1 MIPKTILNNPNFG
14 YLFSAGLLSQLGGF
28 ITDTSVA
35 LHLYRITDK
44 NAIYLGLVRGIN
56 VFAFFLGNL
65 IGGALGVKTSNKKIL
80 VFCEIIRIP
89 LTISLLLF
97 SSPAFIVLCTGLIGF
112 FTGIFSPIKKSYS
125 NVLVGKEE
133 IDSAQ
138 SLNSTSMAFVHLVA
152 PMAAALLYD
161 HIGFDFI
168 IGFDIVTYLL
178 GIILLFKIIEQPNQN
193 ELSNSHKDQ
202 KSIELIKEGIKFT
215 FNDGSIRCIFF
226 NGVVSG
232 LIVGF
237 LISLLLPYLDTLY
250 DNQES
255 IYGILLS
262 LFGLGGLIG
271 GPLFLKLSKK
281 INTGKVIV
289 VSHLIESLLL
299 LLWLQVENLILASFV
314 FFIWGI
320 MVFTRLTGQFSF
332 VSKYRETAKHT
343 RLFSSIEISFLLPNV
358 LGSFLA
364 SFLVNHYSAKSL
376 LTFMGITFIIIT
388 AIRLVMKDTKSLIE
402 EKLI

>member
-28 ITDTSVA
+28 ITDTAVA

-97 SSPAFIVLCTGLIGF
+97 STPVFIVLSTGLIGF

-152 PMAAALLYD
+152 PIAAALLYE
-161 HIGFDFI
+161 HIGFNFI
-168 IGFDIVTYLL
+168 IGFDIVTYFL
-178 GIILLFKIIEQPNQN
+178 GIILLIRIIEQPNQS
-193 ELSNSHKDQ
+193 ELVNSHKDQ
-202 KSIELIKEGIKFT
+202 KSLELIKEGISFT
-215 FNDGSIRCIFF
+215 FNDASIRCIFF

-250 DNQES
+250 ENQES

-289 VSHLIESLLL
+289 GSHLIESLLL
-299 LLWLQVENLILASFV
+299 LLWLQVENLILASSV
-314 FFIWGI
+314 FFIWGV

-332 VSKYRETAKHT
+332 VSKYRETEKHT

-388 AIRLVMKDTKSLIE
+388 AIRLVLKDTKSLIE

>member
-1 MIPKTILNNPNFG
+1 M
-14 YLFSAGLLSQLGGF
+14 LSQLGGF
-28 ITDTSVA
+28 ITDTAVA

-97 SSPAFIVLCTGLIGF
+97 STPVFIVLSTGLIGF

-152 PMAAALLYD
+152 PIAAALLYE
-161 HIGFDFI
+161 HIGFNFI
-168 IGFDIVTYLL
+168 IGFDIVTYFL
-178 GIILLFKIIEQPNQN
+178 GIILLIRIIEQPNQS
-193 ELSNSHKDQ
+193 ELVNSHKDQ
-202 KSIELIKEGIKFT
+202 KSLELIKEGISFT
-215 FNDGSIRCIFF
+215 FNDASIRCIFF

-250 DNQES
+250 ENQES

-289 VSHLIESLLL
+289 GSHLIESLLL
-299 LLWLQVENLILASFV
+299 LLWLQVENLILASSV
-314 FFIWGI
+314 FFIWGV

-332 VSKYRETAKHT
+332 VSKYRETEKHT

-388 AIRLVMKDTKSLIE
+388 AIRLVLKDTKSLIE